1 MFKILSERGLLWPGV
16 MTLIGLAILFGLG
29 VWQLERKTWK
39 EGLIA
44 AIEARTKAEPVKLDT
59 AIDRLG
65 AGGDVEYMRATA
77 RGTFLND
84 KERFFYAPDQTLG
97 PGYHVYAPLE
107 LAGDKRLL
115 FVPEALKAPEAR
127 KEGQLTGEVEVTGLL
142 RMPAA
147 KGFFTP
153 DNDAGS
159 NLWYWRDLN
168 GLMASAFGDSGPAA
182 VPLFLEAEA
191 PAPGG
196 WPKGG
201 ATLVELPN
209 RHLEY
214 AITWF
219 GLAFALAAVFAAY
232 AVPRLGRANP

>member
-1 MFKILSERGLLWPGV
+1 
-16 MTLIGLAILFGLG
+16 
-29 VWQLERKTWK
+29 
-39 EGLIA
+39 
-44 AIEARTKAEPVKLDT
+44 
-59 AIDRLG
+59 
-65 AGGDVEYMRATA
+65 
-77 RGTFLND
+77 
-84 KERFFYAPDQTLG
+84 
-97 PGYHVYAPLE
+97 
-107 LAGDKRLL
+107 
-115 FVPEALKAPEAR
+115 
-127 KEGQLTGEVEVTGLL
+127 
-142 RMPAA
+142 MPAA

-159 NLWYWRDLN
+159 NVWYWRDLN